1 MESHPVTHPSADML
15 QAFGLG
21 KLDDASA
28 EAVISHLD
36 ECSEC
41 RQAVAAL
48 SGDSFVERLRQ
59 AHDRHA
65 TRPPGQS
72 VSDSGRSR
80 HATRSSQATPPS
92 NANLPPELANHP
104 HYEVVRELVAFAIN
118 HATNSSA
125 CLANHCRIC

>member
-80 HATRSSQATPPS
+80 HATRSSQATPQPGLGTS
-92 NANLPPELANHP
+92 GAWPPGSPCPAIHG
-104 HYEVVRELVAFAIN
+104 AF
-118 HATNSSA
+118 H
-125 CLANHCRIC
+125 R